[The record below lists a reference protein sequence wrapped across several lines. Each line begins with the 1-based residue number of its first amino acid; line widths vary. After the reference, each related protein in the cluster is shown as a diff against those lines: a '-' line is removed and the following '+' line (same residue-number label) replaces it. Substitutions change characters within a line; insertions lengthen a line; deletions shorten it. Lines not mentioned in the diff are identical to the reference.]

1 MAPLTPTYRTS
12 AFALPLARL
21 GGPRRPR
28 LPRFERPQHQTPLG
42 GGSHAPLDIHPHWD
56 WRNPLN
62 IIPAAVLGTFV
73 LGVVAML
80 V

>member
-1 MAPLTPTYRTS
+1 
-12 AFALPLARL
+12 
-21 GGPRRPR
+21 